1 MEAQTDS
8 TSFQFRTPGITRTK
22 TDAQV
27 AYGFRFGCS
36 LYGWKDNFK
45 TLRMALVSDPNSS
58 EVDRNHLRNLTSSFC
73 PGAATPSFSL
83 WALYRVGAH
92 YGHVQG
98 VLHDPREFIS
108 SRHTLV
114 RVWVLLK
121 LFCQEQFTARSVCKT
136 PNRVLNHSSAESLQ
150 LSCVLSSSCLCSSL
164 HLHGLAL
171 VARSTGL

>member
-8 TSFQFRTPGITRTK
+8 TSSLIRSPKAVSTK

-27 AYGFRFGCS
+27 ANGVGFGRS
-36 LYGWKDNFK
+36 LYGWKYNFK
-45 TLRMALVSDPNSS
+45 TLLMAVVSGLNSS
-58 EVDRNHLRNLTSSFC
+58 GVDKNHPRKLTSSFC

-92 YGHVQG
+92 YGRVQG

-108 SRHTLV
+108 SRYTLV

-121 LFCQEQFTARSVCKT
+121 LFCQEQFAARSVCET
-136 PNRVLNHSSAESLQ
+136 PTCEINHSSAESLQ
-150 LSCVLSSSCLCSSL
+150 LSCVLSSSCLCSSSC
-164 HLHGLAL
+164 
-171 VARSTGL
+171 RN